1 MSINKYN
8 FQADLGA
15 IYLDIAKTGDYATL
29 GALQNIAA
37 NIALLLDERDE
48 ALKALGPYEPLGS
61 EASIMGTL
69 GN

>member
-1 MSINKYN
+1 MTTKYS
-8 FQADLGA
+8 FQSDLGTVFLA
-15 IYLDIAKTGDYATL
+15 LAKSGDYDTQS
-29 GALQNIAA
+29 ALQRIAS

>member
-1 MSINKYN
+1 MTTKYA
-8 FQADLGA
+8 FQSDLGA
-15 IYLDIAKTGDYATL
+15 VLLALAKLGDYDAQS
-29 GALQNIAA
+29 AFQRIAA